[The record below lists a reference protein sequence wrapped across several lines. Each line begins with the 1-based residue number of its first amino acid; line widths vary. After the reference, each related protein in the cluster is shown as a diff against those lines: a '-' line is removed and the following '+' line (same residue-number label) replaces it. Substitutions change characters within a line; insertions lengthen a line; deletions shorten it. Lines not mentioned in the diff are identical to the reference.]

1 MIGTRGF
8 QNVEPLRASPG
19 FSRANAP
26 LALKDNSPLAGQ
38 SRRKLRTAV
47 PQRARD
53 PPEPAR
59 RTPRSRRELPR
70 TLQDPFAE
78 RQHRSHIWHWASGGA
93 ASPGEPISTR
103 IDYGTES
110 VVTTH
115 TTSARAQCKSPLSRP
130 SCGIVPADGAM
141 SAIRAREVGP

>member
-110 VVTTH
+110 VVISH
-115 TTSARAQCKSPLSRP
+115 TTSARAQCKGSLSPS
-130 SCGIVPADGAM
+130 SCGIALAG
-141 SAIRAREVGP
+141 RARTPVSGGAVP